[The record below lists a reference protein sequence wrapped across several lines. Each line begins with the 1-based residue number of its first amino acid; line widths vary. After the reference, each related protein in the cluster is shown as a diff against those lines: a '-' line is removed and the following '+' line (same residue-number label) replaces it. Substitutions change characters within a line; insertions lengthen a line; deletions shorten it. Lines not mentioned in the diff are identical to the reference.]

1 MKELQELELK
11 VSGMTCDSC
20 ATHVR
25 KALSKV
31 EGVIQVDVPSW
42 KNGQATVQSESG
54 VSTESLVQAVEAAGY
69 GASLSAEKEVT
80 VNGAAPDFA
89 LIVIGTGGAGMAAAI
104 KAAEMG
110 HRVGIVEAGVIGGTC
125 VNIGCVPSKTLLRA
139 AEAYHKAGHH
149 GFLGVETQSGQLDW
163 SKVVAEKDRLVGNLR
178 QQKYVDVL
186 RAYPNHITLIRG
198 RAHFAS
204 DGSITVDGNHSYRA
218 RKVVIATGASSW
230 NPPIEGIDNVQVLN
244 STTAMELPERPESL
258 LVVGGRFIA
267 LEQAQLFA
275 RFGTKVTILQRSS
288 RLIPDHE
295 PEVSQAI
302 ATYFEEE
309 GIAIHTGVKLGAI
322 REEQGQKV
330 LSVEVNGEPRE
341 FRAEQILMAMGRRA
355 NTAGLGLDAVGVNLD
370 DLGAI
375 IVDDHMRTS
384 NPDIYAAGDVSNRPQ
399 LVYVAAAGGGVAA
412 DNALNGNA
420 RSLDLT
426 VLPDVIFTDP
436 QIARVGLTE
445 AEAQAA
451 GHEVK
456 TAILP
461 LEHVPRA
468 LAARDTRGLIK
479 LVADKQS
486 DQLLGASILAAEGGE
501 VIQTAA
507 MAIRFGRTHGFTVR
521 EMREMLF
528 PYLVQTEGLKL
539 AALTFDK
546 DVSQLSCCA
555 G

>member
-1 MKELQELELK
+1 MKELQELEIK

-20 ATHVR
+20 AMHVR
-25 KALSKV
+25 KALGTV
-31 EGVIQVDVPSW
+31 EGVVQVDVPSW

-80 VNGAAPDFA
+80 VSGAAPDFA

-104 KAAEMG
+104 KGAEMG
-110 HRVGIVEAGVIGGTC
+110 HRVGIIEAGVIGGTC
-125 VNIGCVPSKTLLRA
+125 VNIGCIPSKTLLRA

-186 RAYPNHITLIRG
+186 SAYPNHFTLIRG

-244 STTAMELPERPESL
+244 STTAMDLPERPESL
-258 LVVGGRFIA
+258 LVVGGRFIG

-275 RFGTKVTILQRSS
+275 RFGTKVTILQRSP

-375 IVDDHMRTS
+375 IVDDHMRSS
-384 NPDIYAAGDVSNRPQ
+384 NPDIYAAGDVCSCQ
-399 LVYVAAAGGGVAA
+399 FVYVAAAGGGIAA
-412 DNALNGNA
+412 DNALNGNS

-436 QIARVGLTE
+436 QIAQVGLTE
-445 AEAQAA
+445 AQAIGA

-479 LVADKQS
+479 LVADKGS

-521 EMREMLF
+521 ELREMLF